1 MIKRT
6 ALWTHQEPRCW
17 PLNGASCAAVGHR
30 QSQWQP
36 VCRGIRSSVCV
47 FNIGSMPRQRVRE
60 PFVQLTEFERG
71 RIVGMREAGWT
82 YRRIAQHM
90 GREVSTVH
98 RCCRQWSAE
107 GAHARRPGSGQ
118 RRRTDA
124 RQDRRILRS
133 AVLDRTVTSQQ
144 IRDTVAPGVSA
155 RTIRNRLHEA
165 GLRSRVPLGRLPLT
179 PQHRSARLQWCRDRR
194 LWKDEWRRVVFSDE
208 SRFCLGANDGRTRVW
223 RRAGERRNQECIRQ
237 RHTGPTPGIMVW
249 GAISYTGRTPLVIV
263 EGTLNSARYIQ
274 TIIEPIVLPFM
285 DRQGDLFFQQDNA
298 RPHVSRATQH
308 ALADVRQLPWP
319 SRSPDLSP
327 IEHVWD
333 WMKRHLT
340 RSARPAQTLV
350 QLRHQVEIAWQAV
363 PQDYIQHLY
372 DRLHG
377 RIAACIAAKGGYT
390 RY

>member
-1 MIKRT
+1 
-6 ALWTHQEPRCW
+6 
-17 PLNGASCAAVGHR
+17 
-30 QSQWQP
+30 
-36 VCRGIRSSVCV
+36 
-47 FNIGSMPRQRVRE
+47 MPRQRGRE
-60 PFVQLTEFERG
+60 PYVQLTDFERG

-82 YRRIAQHM
+82 YRRIAQHV

-107 GAHARRPGSGQ
+107 GARARRPGTGPQ
-118 RRRTDA
+118 RRTDA

-133 AVLDRTVTSQQ
+133 AVGDRTATSQQ

-165 GLRSRVPLGRLPLT
+165 GLRSRTPLGRLPLT
-179 PQHRSARLQWCRDRR
+179 PQHRAARLQWCRDRR
-194 LWKDEWRRVVFSDE
+194 EWRDEWRRVVFSDE
-208 SRFCLGANDGRTRVW
+208 SRFCLGANDGRMRVW
-223 RRAGERRNQECIRQ
+223 RRAGERHNQDCIRP

-249 GAISYTGRTPLVIV
+249 GAISYTGRTHLVII

-274 TIIEPIVLPFM
+274 TVIEPIVLPFL
-285 DRQGDLFFQQDNA
+285 DRQGNMLFQQDNA
-298 RPHVSRATQH
+298 RPHVSRATQR
-308 ALADVRQLPWP
+308 ALERVSQLPWP
-319 SRSPDLSP
+319 ARSPDLSP

-333 WMKRHLT
+333 WMKRRLT
-340 RSARPAQTLV
+340 RSARPARTLV
-350 QLRHQVEIAWQAV
+350 QLRRQVEMAWQAV

-390 RY
+390 LY